1 MKLVVDTN
9 ILFSFFR
16 ENIVRELIVGSPH
29 NGLELLTHPLAFCE
43 LRKNKNRVMKYAG
56 IKTDED
62 FDYVLTV
69 LEFYVKVA
77 NRDPTPGEIKNA
89 LKICPHS
96 KDAPFFE
103 IAIALSAD
111 IWSKEPR
118 LKKQSVVKV
127 YTTKEVVNEMGSM
140 EKDKGPE

>member
-29 NGLELLTHPLAFCE
+29 NGLALLTHPLAFSE
-43 LRKNKNRVMKYAG
+43 LRKNKKRLMKYAG
-56 IKTDED
+56 IKTEED

-69 LEFYVKVA
+69 LEFFVKVA
-77 NRDPTPGEIKNA
+77 NRDPTPEEITNS
-89 LKICPHS
+89 LKVCPHS

-127 YTTKEVVNEMGSM
+127 LTTKEVMDGIGSS
-140 EKDKGPE
+140 ETDKGPA